1 MAPRSGHCPNR
12 RPLAVRTA
20 GEAGETKPQ
29 SPAEIA
35 LHPASSILYHIFL
48 PPSNP
53 FLRCPIPPLKAKI
66 RLPMPLPRAMAGFGL
81 RHRPRKI
88 FFCPFRG
95 NALRRHYEPVR
106 IGGNALRR
114 HYERATGN
122 QQPIT
127 GNRIRIGGNA
137 LRRHYEPATD
147 NQQPIT
153 GKRVRIGGNAL
164 RRHYERALA
173 RMINPTVPFVNGRR
187 LTPTATSSIMGEL
200 KRARGGQEK

>member
-88 FFCPFRG
+88 FLRPIRGSFNPAPAAAPGPPHPARSEPDRPHRGDNSGPCPPADRS
-95 NALRRHYEPVR
+95 NPQSA
-106 IGGNALRR
+106 A
-114 HYERATGN
+114 
-122 QQPIT
+122 
-127 GNRIRIGGNA
+127 
-137 LRRHYEPATD
+137 ATD
-147 NQQPIT
+147 PSVASP
-153 GKRVRIGGNAL
+153 GAL
-164 RRHYERALA
+164 SASFQGSREG
-173 RMINPTVPFVNGRR
+173 PGER
-187 LTPTATSSIMGEL
+187 LTASLRTGS
-200 KRARGGQEK
+200 GQNYKPHRSPCQ